1 MRQLFISYAR
11 ENKPDVEAL
20 IRDLDAL
27 GYQTWV
33 DSSLRGGQTWWEE
46 ILRRIAESDVFVAIV
61 SAHTLNSVACQRE
74 LEWALALNKPV
85 LPVAVERLPQA
96 LPLTLST
103 RQIVD
108 YSKPGKKAASA
119 LAGALGTLPA
129 EPPAPEQLPEPPPAP
144 LSYLS
149 DLMEQVGQPE
159 PLTHAQQHQIL
170 IQLQPALRSADP
182 EEREGG
188 RYVLK
193 MFSSRDDLY
202 ADVDRTL
209 AQLELADH
217 LDVAARLEQA
227 ARTAQRRK
235 ALVDEMTALH
245 QAGQWDAVVA
255 AAQELAGLDPEHPD
269 PGGIVSDAQAKIR
282 DAQLAEQYAQAWAQ
296 AADLFSAIEQEQPGY
311 RDAAALLKTAEQQRD
326 LAGWLDQAEA
336 AAGHDDWDTAVTAL
350 ENLCA
355 VDPAYRDAGARLEQ
369 ARSARSVKQRRSLVD
384 EMTALHQ
391 AGRWKEVLAAAEK
404 LAQLDPDHPDPGGI
418 VSDAQAKIRDAQL
431 AEQYAQALNHLDQQH
446 WQQAVEVFTAIEQEQ
461 PGYRDAAALL
471 KTAEQ
476 QRDLAGWLDQAE
488 AAAGHDDWDTA
499 VTALEN
505 LCAVDPAYRH
515 AGARLE
521 QARSARSVKQR
532 RSLVDEMTALHQAGR
547 WKEVLAAA
555 EKLAQLDPDHPD
567 PGGIV
572 SDAQAK
578 IRDAQL
584 AEQYAQALNH
594 LDQQHWQQA
603 AEVFTAI
610 EQEQP
615 GYRDA
620 AALLKTADQQRDL
633 AGWLDQAEA
642 AAGHEDWDTAVTA
655 LENLCAVDPA
665 YRHAG
670 ARLEQA
676 RSARSVKQR
685 RSLVDEMTALH
696 QAGRWKEVL
705 AAAEK
710 LAQLDPDHPDPGG
723 IVSDA
728 QAKIRD
734 AQLAEQYAQALNH
747 LDQQHWQQAAEV
759 FTAIEQEQPGYRDAT
774 SLLKTAQQQRQLAG
788 WLDQAEAAAGHED
801 WDTAVTALENLCAVD
816 PAYRHAGARLE
827 QARSARLVKQRR
839 CTRRRDDR
847 TAPGRAVERGT
858 SRRRKTRPTRPRP
871 SRPGRDRFRRAS
883 QDPRRPARR
892 AVCAGTQPPRP
903 TTLAAGSG
911 GVHRDRAGATRLPRC
926 HIAAQDSPTEA
937 GTVGITDS
945 RTTARDH
952 RPTATGAYLC
962 RSAESSGRATPPGQF
977 QRKTRPL
984 RGHIP
989 DCGAV
994 AHGVANHTKRATAT
1008 PTAGPKGRPIPRLG
1022 YAPATSTLNT
1032 CSRCRRDCYRRCAP
1046 CWRPNREG
1054 FRVDLNADN
1063 VGDHNADNFGVPG
1076 RCVVTSDRQ
1085 RCCTG
1090 CAERVPAQSRAD
1102 QHRHGG
1108 NRHDGHGKPRRDV

>member
-61 SAHTLNSVACQRE
+61 SAHTLNSVSCQRE

-129 EPPAPEQLPEPPPAP
+129 EPPAPEQLPEPPPVP

-202 ADVDRTL
+202 TDVDRTL
-209 AQLELADH
+209 AQLELAAH
-217 LDVAARLEQA
+217 LGVAARLEQA

-235 ALVDEMTALH
+235 ALVDKMTALH

-269 PGGIVSDAQAKIR
+269 PDGIVSDAQAKIR

-296 AADLFSAIEQEQPGY
+296 AADLSSAIEQEQPGY

-461 PGYRDAAALL
+461 PGYRDATSLLKTAEQQRHLAAWLDQAEAAAGHDDWDTAVTALENLCAVDPAYRDAGARLEQARSARSVEQRRSLVDEMTALHQAGRWKEVLAAAEKLAQLDPDHPDPGGIVSDAQAKIRDDAQLAEHYAQALNHLDQQHWQQAAELFSAIEQEHGYRDAAALL

-505 LCAVDPAYRH
+505 LCAVDPAYRD

-521 QARSARSVKQR
+521 QARSARSVEQR

-603 AEVFTAI
+603 V
-610 EQEQP
+610 
-615 GYRDA
+615 
-620 AALLKTADQQRDL
+620 
-633 AGWLDQAEA
+633 
-642 AAGHEDWDTAVTA
+642 
-655 LENLCAVDPA
+655 
-665 YRHAG
+665 
-670 ARLEQA
+670 
-676 RSARSVKQR
+676 
-685 RSLVDEMTALH
+685 
-696 QAGRWKEVL
+696 
-705 AAAEK
+705 
-710 LAQLDPDHPDPGG
+710 
-723 IVSDA
+723 
-728 QAKIRD
+728 
-734 AQLAEQYAQALNH
+734 
-747 LDQQHWQQAAEV
+747 EV

-774 SLLKTAQQQRQLAG
+774 SLLKTAQQNLR
-788 WLDQAEAAAGHED
+788 E
-801 WDTAVTALENLCAVD
+801 TAVA
-816 PAYRHAGARLE
+816 
-827 QARSARLVKQRR
+827 KQRAISKIVAQWR
-839 CTRRRDDR
+839 MELPTIQSVQQAYPPQVPKAARY
-847 TAPGRAVERGT
+847 RGWFT
-858 SRRRKTRPTRPRP
+858 P
-871 SRPGRDRFRRAS
+871 
-883 QDPRRPARR
+883 PRRPPSIPVVVAVATVIVAVVLVGVLIARDS
-892 AVCAGTQPPRP
+892 GSISTP
-903 TTLAAGSG
+903 TTSETITPTTSESPVDASSRAIDNAVAEGALKGFLLSPEQINTAMGATDMTVTKSRVAMSDDSATMEPKECLAIDGSAQAQVYAGSNFMAERDQRLQEGDNFTHFADQAVVLFPSAKQADAFFTASAQQWPACDQYTHIQSKTQWTVGAISNTNGTLSTTATQQNANAPGWGCGRALAARNNVVIDVTTCSANPADSA
-911 GVHRDRAGATRLPRC
+911 VTIANQ
-926 HIAAQDSPTEA
+926 IAAK
-937 GTVGITDS
+937 V
-945 RTTARDH
+945 
-952 RPTATGAYLC
+952 
-962 RSAESSGRATPPGQF
+962 
-977 QRKTRPL
+977 
-984 RGHIP
+984 
-989 DCGAV
+989 
-994 AHGVANHTKRATAT
+994 
-1008 PTAGPKGRPIPRLG
+1008 PI
-1022 YAPATSTLNT
+1022 
-1032 CSRCRRDCYRRCAP
+1032 
-1046 CWRPNREG
+1046 
-1054 FRVDLNADN
+1054 
-1063 VGDHNADNFGVPG
+1063 
-1076 RCVVTSDRQ
+1076 
-1085 RCCTG
+1085 
-1090 CAERVPAQSRAD
+1090 
-1102 QHRHGG
+1102 
-1108 NRHDGHGKPRRDV
+1108 